1 MSPAV
6 AQNFTVT
13 NIEIS
18 SNQRIDDATILS
30 FLALPRGQAVTG
42 GQINDGLQR
51 LQGSGLFE
59 SVDIVPAGNTLVVT
73 VKEFPTINRV
83 NIEGNERLKDEDLLP
98 LLQSQSRRVYNPA
111 TAEADAAIL
120 TEGYRQSGRI
130 AATVTPRI
138 IPRSN
143 NRVDVV
149 FEVTEGRVAE
159 VERISFTGNRAFSDR
174 RLRRVVGSKQAG
186 VFRLIVQ
193 SDTFIND
200 RIAFDRQLLRDFYL
214 SRGYVDFQVLAATP
228 ELTRQRDAFF
238 ITFQVQEGQ
247 QFRFGEITASSDL
260 PEIDVDEFLATNK
273 IKTGK
278 VYSPARV
285 ENTITRM
292 ERLAIQ
298 QGLDF
303 IRVEPRINRNDAD
316 MTLDVNFAITRGP
329 RVFVERI
336 DIEGNATTLDRVIRR
351 QFDTVE
357 GDPFNPREIR
367 DAAERIRALGFF
379 SEADVNTRPG
389 SAADQVIVDVDV
401 DEVPTGTLGFGVS
414 FGTEN
419 GVGFNLNFSERNFL
433 GRGQALAFSLDT
445 GSDTRNISLSFSEPS
460 LLGRDLRAGFDLFQ
474 RTTDAEFADFDTENI
489 GFEPSIDFPI
499 SENGRLRLTYQL
511 SRDTISDVQ
520 PTVSPIIQRDAGDAI
535 TSALGYQYSYD
546 TRRTGLNPTSGV
558 LLRFAQRYAG
568 IGGDQQYINTTGL
581 VSAETRVAREEVTL
595 RAEFEFGAQMQ
606 LDGNS
611 RITERFFL
619 GSRRMRGFEGDG
631 IGPRDLGTPGQD
643 ALGGNYFAVA
653 RMEAEFPLG
662 LPEEYGITGGAF
674 LDVGSLWGLDDT
686 NGAAEVDDGF
696 NLRAVVGVSVF
707 WNTQIGPLRFNFS
720 RALVREEFDRERNF
734 DLTVSTR
741 F

>member
-18 SNQRIDDATILS
+18 GNQRVDDATILS

-59 SVDIVPAGNTLVVT
+59 TVDIVPAGNTLVVT

-120 TEGYRQSGRI
+120 TEGYRQAGRI

-214 SRGYVDFQVLAATP
+214 SRGYVDFQVLSATP
-228 ELTRQRDAFF
+228 ELTRQRDSFF

-260 PEIDVDEFLATNK
+260 PEIDVDAFLATNK

-303 IRVEPRINRNDAD
+303 IRVEPRS
-316 MTLDVNFAITRGP
+316 TLPSR
-329 RVFVERI
+329 
-336 DIEGNATTLDRVIRR
+336 
-351 QFDTVE
+351 
-357 GDPFNPREIR
+357 
-367 DAAERIRALGFF
+367 AAR
-379 SEADVNTRPG
+379 
-389 SAADQVIVDVDV
+389 
-401 DEVPTGTLGFGVS
+401 
-414 FGTEN
+414 
-419 GVGFNLNFSERNFL
+419 
-433 GRGQALAFSLDT
+433 
-445 GSDTRNISLSFSEPS
+445 
-460 LLGRDLRAGFDLFQ
+460 
-474 RTTDAEFADFDTENI
+474 
-489 GFEPSIDFPI
+489 
-499 SENGRLRLTYQL
+499 
-511 SRDTISDVQ
+511 
-520 PTVSPIIQRDAGDAI
+520 
-535 TSALGYQYSYD
+535 
-546 TRRTGLNPTSGV
+546 
-558 LLRFAQRYAG
+558 
-568 IGGDQQYINTTGL
+568 
-581 VSAETRVAREEVTL
+581 
-595 RAEFEFGAQMQ
+595 
-606 LDGNS
+606 
-611 RITERFFL
+611 
-619 GSRRMRGFEGDG
+619 
-631 IGPRDLGTPGQD
+631 
-643 ALGGNYFAVA
+643 
-653 RMEAEFPLG
+653 
-662 LPEEYGITGGAF
+662 
-674 LDVGSLWGLDDT
+674 GSLWSGSI
-686 NGAAEVDDGF
+686 
-696 NLRAVVGVSVF
+696 LRATPPRWTG
-707 WNTQIGPLRFNFS
+707 
-720 RALVREEFDRERNF
+720 
-734 DLTVSTR
+734 
-741 F
+741 